1 MNHERVGNRA
11 FLDIHLKYFNHAD
24 TSIMLEIVEIM
35 RFCLTLK
42 LYVTFPRSCAIFFI
56 LIFFSNIYSFTLKI
70 PELYDKEWRYI
81 PVFITTYSFIFYDIS
96 VYCKMTRLYEK
107 MWSKS
112 QDNQLKLLE
121 FDRVFL
127 AVLVEKISQEL

>member
-1 MNHERVGNRA
+1 
-11 FLDIHLKYFNHAD
+11 
-24 TSIMLEIVEIM
+24 ML
-35 RFCLTLK
+35 F
-42 LYVTFPRSCAIFFI
+42 FFI

-96 VYCKMTRLYEK
+96 VYCKTTRLYEK

-112 QDNQLKLLE
+112 LNPISHREGGGPQRLGPSIFLLFLKPSWANAETKILLN
-121 FDRVFL
+121 FYSLPPLRAPKRRAPRGIFF
-127 AVLVEKISQEL
+127 

>member
-1 MNHERVGNRA
+1 MV
-11 FLDIHLKYFNHAD
+11 
-24 TSIMLEIVEIM
+24 LEIVEIM

-42 LYVTFPRSCAIFFI
+42 LYVTFTRSCAIFFI

-96 VYCKMTRLYEK
+96 VYCKTTRLYEK

-112 QDNQLKLLE
+112 QDNQLNLLE
-121 FDRVFL
+121 FDSVFL